1 MKLRT
6 LSVLLGLAL
15 AAVQSKGAV
24 PSLTIGGTTYE
35 NVTLRNEYP
44 RSLFIKHDGGVA
56 FVERSAVSEEQLSQL
71 LGTRGSSAPATENE
85 TQPKAKPAEPQYIHP
100 SPESLASEEERKF
113 FEACGKADT
122 ATIVAMLKANPGLAK
137 VTIKGQSSK
146 RFLPEVDSE
155 GELIS
160 PMRVEPA
167 DAACDALQWLVD
179 QSEKSPGR
187 IEAIKALVEAGA
199 EPSLT
204 TSAAGCNMARNTV
217 SRPSMLSLE
226 ELDYLL
232 SKGAKPDFGFCVA
245 AYPPAALLARDFASA
260 DDPAKKEEARQAL
273 EIYIRHGANP
283 EATGSPS
290 FIIGRPKG
298 REDWKDITIASAA
311 DVAKA
316 SGDTDLEAILAKKKN

>member
-1 MKLRT
+1 MKLQSA
-6 LSVLLGLAL
+6 LVLLGLAL
-15 AAVQSKGAV
+15 AAIASKGAT
-24 PSLTIGGTTYE
+24 PSLTVGGVTYE
-35 NVTLRNEYP
+35 NVTVRNEYP

-56 FVERSAVSEEQLSQL
+56 FVERSALSEEQLSQL
-71 LGTRGSSAPATENE
+71 LGSSGSSAPAAEKENE
-85 TQPKAKPAEPQYIHP
+85 RPAKPPEVKYVHP
-100 SPESLASEEERKF
+100 SPENLASEEERKF

-137 VTIKGQSSK
+137 VTIKGHSSK
-146 RFLPEVDSE
+146 RFLPEVDSN

-167 DAACDALQWLVD
+167 DAACDPLQWLVD

-199 EPSLT
+199 DPSLT
-204 TSAAGCNMARNTV
+204 TSATGCNMARNTV
-217 SRPSMLSLE
+217 SRPSMLTLE

-245 AYPPAALLARDFASA
+245 AYPPAALLASDFASA

-273 EIYIRHGANP
+273 EIFIKHGADP
-283 EATGSPS
+283 EATGTPS
-290 FIIGRPKG
+290 FILGRPKG
-298 REDWKDITIASAA
+298 RENWQDITIASAA
-311 DVAKA
+311 DVSKA
-316 SGDTDLEAILAKKKN
+316 SGDAELEAILAKAKK